1 VLVDR
6 GMNQQAEALKARTA
20 AFATLIIDLCSRVP
34 QTQAG
39 HHMTRQLIE
48 AATSVNANYRAAC
61 RGRSRAEFIAK
72 IGTATEEAD
81 ECCGWLDLLVKNRLL
96 TKEQSDGPLKE
107 ANELTVILTASQKT
121 ARRNHRARK
130 SPPKLSISE

>member
-1 VLVDR
+1 
-6 GMNQQAEALKARTA
+6 
-20 AFATLIIDLCSRVP
+20 
-34 QTQAG
+34 
-39 HHMTRQLIE
+39 
-48 AATSVNANYRAAC
+48 VNANYRAAC